1 MGFIDT
7 MRAEGHAV
15 ESTCRVLR
23 EQGCRVAART
33 YRAWKSPT
41 RVIAARTHSDA
52 VVIDAIHAVCT
63 TTGPDGHVKATPESL
78 YWAAQDDRPAAPVW
92 AAGRGSLHRRP
103 GHENP
108 WHERRSTSQGGTHH
122 DPSKG

>member
-7 MRAEGHAV
+7 MRSEGHAV

-23 EQGCRVAART
+23 EQGCPVAART

-52 VVIDAIHAVCT
+52 VVIDAIRAVCT
-63 TTGPDGHVKATPESL
+63 TTGPDGRVKAAPESL
-78 YWAAQDDRPAAPVW
+78 YGRRCCAATACPRWPGAPW
-92 AAGRGSLHRRP
+92 TGP
-103 GHENP
+103 
-108 WHERRSTSQGGTHH
+108 
-122 DPSKG
+122 